1 MSTNVYS
8 LFMSILWCDIF
19 TVVLFLFLRKKR
31 FVVNF
36 SVYPL
41 LLLIVLSLLRLVVNV
56 EFPNTPIL
64 HSDVIYPAVV
74 AFMDSALF
82 QSSSNITTIR
92 VFDLCIIVWIIGS
105 ALLLIRLGVQELRF
119 KKLIANEKATT
130 DHRILSAIEQIVG
143 KKKTK
148 VSVIK
153 TDLVSVPMITGL
165 FRPTI
170 LLPQIPLSDTE
181 LYHVLLHEWTHY
193 LHKDTWTKF
202 LVKVLCSVYWW
213 NPLVYLLQHDIDNVL
228 ESKID
233 LHLTR
238 KMSEEAS
245 FDYLQAL
252 LTVARSLVEK
262 KHVLSPVAIGL
273 LPSKKEHLLEQRF
286 HIVLEQKPLKSLQK
300 LGIGLLSVL
309 MLLTYISSY
318 TFIIQPY
325 TEPEELET
333 NMIFDINPE
342 VSYIIKNNNGT
353 YSFYMNNT
361 FMGEIQ
367 DINNLPDELLSTIK
381 IIETEDTYEP

>member
-1 MSTNVYS
+1 MSTNVFS

-41 LLLIVLSLLRLVVNV
+41 LLLIALSLLRLVVNV

-119 KKLIANEKATT
+119 KKLIANERTAT

-262 KHVLSPVAIGL
+262 KRVLSPVAIGL

-286 HIVLEQKPLKSLQK
+286 RLVLEQKPLKSIQK
-300 LGIGLLSVL
+300 LGIVLLSAL
-309 MLLTYISSY
+309 MFLTYIGSY
-318 TFIIQPY
+318 SFIIQPY
-325 TEPEELET
+325 GVPDELET
-333 NMIFDINPE
+333 NMILDITPE
-342 VSYIIKNNNGT
+342 TSFIIKNNSGI
-353 YSFYMNNT
+353 YSLYVNNHYIC
-361 FMGEIQ
+361 ELD
-367 DINNLPDELLSTIK
+367 DITIEPYCLLK
-381 IIETEDTYEP
+381 ILETEE